1 MSASL
6 PQNPNL
12 NQLKNQ
18 ARDLL
23 KAYKSGDSHV
33 IARVLAVY
41 TPKAEDLT
49 LREAQQALARDY
61 GFTSWQALMDEGR
74 KEAMNAKKKSKHLNI
89 IKPEDADSATWN
101 ILMAARAGHHN
112 KVEKFLDDDPGLVKA
127 EYWYT
132 QPIHF
137 AVREGRL
144 STVKMLLD
152 CGADSTWI
160 RYGHEDLTVVARD
173 RGHDEIAKLLESDRA
188 SHNVNERL
196 PIHDAVLANNT
207 DAVAQILGADSEQV
221 SVGDHEGW
229 TPLHHAVSQRDYAM
243 VNLLCEKGADVD
255 AVQKGGSTDWYQKR
269 GQRPVDLALN
279 AGDREM
285 VGYLLSN
292 GARYSLD
299 LSVAAE
305 DKNRIGELLKD
316 PQNIDEVGGRP
327 MAIAAEAGSIELVRM
342 LLDGGVGPNLSEGR
356 NEPKGSA
363 RWKAVKGGH
372 YEIAGM
378 LLDEGGDPNQWVES
392 SGAPMHQA
400 KDDRMKG
407 LLYRYGGNPKGAAD
421 FVLDDNIDALAALA
435 HRDPEEVSKSGCG
448 TVFTYVVSNN
458 KPDMLELLLAQ
469 GVRVPQV
476 VTECRTYLWARP
488 ELTRRLLE
496 SGMDP
501 NLPNWQWV
509 TPMHNFAQV
518 NPMYR
523 RNTDRAKALKK
534 REKADRERL
543 VDLFLEFGAD
553 INSIDEEYRS
563 TPLGWAARD
572 GQDDMVDI
580 LLKKGA
586 DPNGGE
592 PWAKPLAWAER
603 RGHGDIA
610 KVLKKAGAAI

>member
-6 PQNPNL
+6 PLNPNL

-23 KAYKSGDSHV
+23 KAYRSGDSHV
-33 IARVLAVY
+33 IDRVFAVY
-41 TPKAEDLT
+41 TPKAEELT
-49 LREAQQALARDY
+49 LREAQQALAREY
-61 GFTSWQALMDEGR
+61 GFASWRALLDEGR
-74 KEAMNAKKKSKHLNI
+74 KEAMNAKKKSKHLTI
-89 IKPEDADSATWN
+89 IKPEGVDPTTWD
-101 ILMAARAGHHN
+101 ILMAARAGHKN
-112 KVEKFLDDDPGLVKA
+112 KVAKLIDGDPGLIKA

-144 STVKMLLD
+144 STVKALLD
-152 CGADSTWI
+152 HGADSTWI

-173 RGHDEIAKLLESDRA
+173 RGHDEVAELIESDRA
-188 SHNVNERL
+188 SHNVNEKL
-196 PIHDAVLANNT
+196 PIHEAVLAGKKET
-207 DAVAQILGADSEQV
+207 VAQILGADSELV

-255 AVQKGGSTDWYQKR
+255 AVQKGGSTDWYRKR
-269 GQRPVDLALN
+269 GQRPVDLALSN
-279 AGDREM
+279 GDREM
-285 VGYLLSN
+285 IGYLLSS
-292 GARYSLD
+292 GARYTLD
-299 LSVAAE
+299 LAVAAG

-316 PQNIDEVGGRP
+316 PLNIDEVGGRP
-327 MAIAAEAGSIELVRM
+327 MAIAAEAGSIELVGM
-342 LLDGGVGPNLSEGR
+342 LLDGGVDPNLGEGR
-356 NEPKGSA
+356 DAPQGSA
-363 RWKAVKGGH
+363 LWKAVRGGH
-372 YEIAGM
+372 HEIARM
-378 LLDEGGDPNQWVES
+378 LLDEGGDPNQYIES

-400 KDDRMKG
+400 KDDQMKG
-407 LLYRYGGNPKGAAD
+407 LLYRFGGNPKSAAD

-435 HRDPEEVSKSGCG
+435 HRDPQEVSKSGCG
-448 TVFTYVVSNN
+448 TVFTFVVSNN

-476 VTECRTYLWARP
+476 VTQCRTYLWQQP

-509 TPMHNFAQV
+509 TPMHNLAQV

-523 RNTDRAKALKK
+523 RNTDRAKAFKK
-534 REKADRERL
+534 DEKARRERL

-553 INSIDEEYRS
+553 INAIDEEYRS
-563 TPLGWAARD
+563 TPLGWAAREAE
-572 GQDDMVDI
+572 DDMVDI
-580 LLKKGA
+580 LLKRGA

-592 PWAKPLAWAER
+592 PWAKPFSWAQR
-603 RGHGDIA
+603 RGNKNIA
-610 KVLKKAGAAI
+610 KVLVASGASG